1 MNNSSHKIT
10 LILVIIIIASNIA
23 WGVGYFEEKSALSKA
38 HSELSAITQN
48 KKILAFQKLFIDK
61 VLQANG
67 EVDFNTRVLLQNSV
81 NDTGDKAI
89 IGVWNSFLESKTEAD
104 GQKRV
109 KELLSLLS
117 SKVYSE

>member
-1 MNNSSHKIT
+1 MHPSNKIT

-23 WGVGYFEEKSALSKA
+23 WGVGYFEKKSALSKA

-81 NDTGDKAI
+81 NDTGDKEI
-89 IGVWNSFLESKTEAD
+89 IRAWNRFLESKTEAE
-104 GQKRV
+104 GQRQV